1 MELSKAIKKVVDT
14 NGIEILK
21 DQQKLIG
28 ILSDY
33 KAFEDMPNARYML
46 KQIYQNG
53 YSEQIYNAYQNKD
66 LTQINAL
73 KSTIAEKMGYD
84 SHKLTQIFN
93 GFNVALGIKTKEDNP
108 KPPPY
113 PSNNDSKK
121 SFWLEIKKFF
131 KKNRKLLLEILKISG
146 IVIGVGLLVV
156 GIGYGLKVIFD
167 WICDNLCWIA
177 VVVFGLLFL
186 CYAGGDN

>member
-1 MELSKAIKKVVDT
+1 MELSKAIKKVVGT
-14 NGIEILK
+14 NGVEILK

-33 KAFEDMPNARYML
+33 QAFEDMPNARYML

-53 YSEQIYNAYQNKD
+53 YSEQIFNAYQSKD

-113 PSNNDSKK
+113 PSNNDSKN
-121 SFWLEIKKFF
+121 SFWLKIKRFF
-131 KKNRKLLLEILKISG
+131 KKNRELLLKILKISG
-146 IVIGVGLLVV
+146 IVIGIVLLAVGV
-156 GIGYGLKVIFD
+156 GYGLKVIFD
-167 WICDNLCWIA
+167 WICDNLCLIS
-177 VVVFGLLFL
+177 VIVLGIIFICSV
-186 CYAGGDN
+186 GGDN